1 MTDNISIK
9 SKDFLNNNELLKKT
23 KDNLETTE
31 VVKKKRGRKPKT
43 LITPKI
49 DNSNDNKLVNSDEE
63 KVILHL
69 PITMNDINNSGYDNN
84 DNNDLDVFIKP
95 NEIINNNLIVS
106 SENNDISIH
115 DHDKTMGVSLSS
127 TDICTMSM
135 RTPNKIQSYH
145 LNFSKNTK
153 CWWCKNYFDS
163 PPVQLPEDY
172 YNNTFFCIGNF
183 CSFNC
188 SKSYNLSLNDT
199 LIWKRESLLNLLY
212 YETYSEYVNITPAP
226 HWITLEEYGG
236 TLSIED
242 FRQNSIVNT
251 KEYLVLHPP
260 LISRQM
266 QIEESYK
273 INKLKEVPLDKVN
286 KLYSD
291 IQPNDSECIIKRTKP
306 VQSAQFNL
314 EKTMGLIKKRKNV
327 F

>member
-1 MTDNISIK
+1 MTEPISK
-9 SKDFLNNNELLKKT
+9 SG
-23 KDNLETTE
+23 KDNLPDNEP
-31 VVKKKRGRKPKT
+31 VKKKRGRKPKI
-43 LITPKI
+43 LSVPKI
-49 DNSNDNKLVNSDEE
+49 DLLNETKIVNSDEE

-69 PITMNDINNSGYDNN
+69 PITMNDINNSNIDINN
-84 DNNDLDVFIKP
+84 DNEMDIFIKP
-95 NEIINNNLIVS
+95 NEIINNNIVS

-115 DHDKTMGVSLSS
+115 DKTMILTLSS
-127 TDICTMSM
+127 TDVCTMSM

-163 PPVQLPEDY
+163 PAVQLPEDY

-188 SKSYNLSLNDT
+188 AKSYNLNLNDT

-212 YETYSEYVNITPAP
+212 YETYSEYINIIPAP
-226 HWITLEEYGG
+226 NWITLKEYGG
-236 TLSIED
+236 TLTIEE
-242 FRQNSIVNT
+242 FRMNSIVNT

-291 IQPNDSECIIKRTKP
+291 IQQDSECIIKRTKP
-306 VQSAQFNL
+306 VLSAQYNL
-314 EKTMGLIKKRKNV
+314 EKTMGLIKKRKGDK
-327 F
+327 